1 MKFWQRDGDVGG
13 PGMCLSH
20 SLPGG
25 EQRSLSVAEQLLL
38 VGARGAGK
46 WSQHSPAS
54 GNAWLSGALCLKESL
69 METFLWSKRPL
80 CP

>member
-1 MKFWQRDGDVGG
+1 MAQGCAW
-13 PGMCLSH
+13 SH

-46 WSQHSPAS
+46 WSQHSPVS
-54 GNAWLSGALCLKESL
+54 GNAWLSGAVRSKESL